1 MYNPVEL
8 SLDESQCFHAEDY
21 APYYSGIEKPEGSLL
36 NEIGVLQIPGSMYHF
51 TKMVSPLRNAKSFED
66 IQNFP
71 YVNVT
76 ELYKN
81 GVEQMKTK
89 AGYAHENGKV
99 ASCWIGH
106 MYECSWAVRGY
117 EQFLE
122 DMVFNKEWCEYNL
135 DRFKDFNLAKAE
147 AAAKAGADIIRTGD
161 DVANQRALMFSPK
174 QWREMMKPRW
184 AEVFEKARS
193 IKPDIQIWYHSD
205 GNIEEIIPD
214 LIEIGVTVLNPLQPE
229 CMDVVDI
236 KKRYG
241 DKLVFDGTIGTQTVM
256 PFGTPDD
263 VKRMISER
271 FETLGYDGALI
282 LSPTHVL
289 EPEVPV
295 ENITAFI
302 EAANV
307 EVGRHN

>member
-1 MYNPVEL
+1 
-8 SLDESQCFHAEDY
+8 
-21 APYYSGIEKPEGSLL
+21 
-36 NEIGVLQIPGSMYHF
+36 
-51 TKMVSPLRNAKSFED
+51 
-66 IQNFP
+66 
-71 YVNVT
+71 
-76 ELYKN
+76 
-81 GVEQMKTK
+81 
-89 AGYAHENGKV
+89 
-99 ASCWIGH
+99 